1 MKRLRCRLDYYEAD
15 RSIHLKWR
23 VQRHPFPSLGVEF
36 PLLVCVVQQPRRSAS
51 EKTRTR
57 TRKRHLRHT
66 GRGPRREEVEK
77 EAERLTLTE
86 AGASPAETAKE
97 ETVGPALGDSRKNV
111 AMLSA
116 RHYDS
121 ARQGRRSDTRMR
133 TRSACLQRSRGP
145 RHCAVR
151 ECGSPRSPGPW
162 RNRRSLPEESARWF
176 RERRIEGKGPSTLRL
191 GRKEE
196 RLTRERSLQMR

>member
-1 MKRLRCRLDYYEAD
+1 MARSTSPFSLPRCRVSAA
-15 RSIHLKWR
+15 
-23 VQRHPFPSLGVEF
+23 
-36 PLLVCVVQQPRRSAS
+36 CVRCTTAEEIS
-51 EKTRTR
+51 EREDEDEDG

-151 ECGSPRSPGPW
+151 ECGSPRSPGTW

-196 RLTRERSLQMR
+196 RLTRERSLQI